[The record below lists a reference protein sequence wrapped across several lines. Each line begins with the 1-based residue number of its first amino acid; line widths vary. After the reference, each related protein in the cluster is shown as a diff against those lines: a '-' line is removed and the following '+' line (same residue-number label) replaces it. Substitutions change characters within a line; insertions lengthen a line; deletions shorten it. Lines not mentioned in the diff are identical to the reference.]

1 MDQLQ
6 IVVSGVFLLLT
17 FSQAEVG
24 QGDVLTKCSVYS
36 QHCVFEDNNI
46 LSIINNMAG
55 LEECRLKCKTEKGCR
70 YITYYDYDP
79 DHEEPFSGSCILFNQ
94 ECTLYPPNTGNNQ
107 CKGCVTQD
115 TQCVP
120 EEEPCSA
127 PVQGGFL
134 LLRSNIHIKT
144 LMISV
149 LYAVQCTPK
158 RQTERQPIMQWI

>member
-36 QHCVFEDNNI
+36 QHCVFENNNI
-46 LSIINNMAG
+46 LSIINNNPS
-55 LEECRLKCKTEKGCR
+55 LEECRLKCEAEKGCR

-115 TQCVP
+115 TQCVTA
-120 EEEPCSA
+120 EPCSA
-127 PVQGGFL
+127 PVKGGVL

-144 LMISV
+144 LMICV
-149 LYAVQCTPK
+149 LYAVHQKYKPK
-158 RQTERQPIMQWI
+158 GSQ